1 MTFIAAAE
9 EHNPLL
15 PPLGEIII
23 GLIGFLILAFVL
35 IKFAWPA
42 FEKIYA
48 ERTEAIEGGIEK
60 AEAAQ
65 REAKAALDKY
75 NAQLEGARTEAATIR
90 DDARAEGQRIIDE
103 MKEQAQ
109 SESDR
114 IIARGE
120 EQLGLQRQQ
129 LVNELRQQVGQVS
142 VNLAGRIVGAN
153 LTDDSNAHATVDR
166 FLDELDG
173 MSATTGAQK

>member
-1 MTFIAAAE
+1 MTFIAAE
-9 EHNPLL
+9 GNSNPLI
-15 PPLGEIII
+15 PPVGEIII
-23 GLIGFLILAFVL
+23 GLIGFAILAFVL
-35 IKFAWPA
+35 MKFAWPA
-42 FEKIYA
+42 FEKVYA
-48 ERTEAIEGGIEK
+48 ARTEAIEGGIAK

-65 REAKAALDKY
+65 REAKAALEKY

-90 DDARAEGQRIIDE
+90 EDARAEGQRIIDE
-103 MKEQAQ
+103 MKQQAQ

-120 EQLGLQRQQ
+120 EQLTVQRQQ
-129 LVNELRQQVGQVS
+129 VVNELRQQVGQVS
-142 VNLAGRIVGAN
+142 VNLAGRIVGSN

-173 MSATTGAQK
+173 MSATTGVQK

>member
-1 MTFIAAAE
+1 MTFIAAEANS
-9 EHNPLL
+9 NPLL
-15 PPLGEIII
+15 PPVGEIII
-23 GLIGFLILAFVL
+23 GLIGFAILAFVL
-35 IKFAWPA
+35 MKFAWPA
-42 FEKIYA
+42 FEKVYA
-48 ERTEAIEGGIEK
+48 TRTEAIEGGIAK

-65 REAKAALDKY
+65 REAKAALEKY

-103 MKEQAQ
+103 MKQQAQ
-109 SESDR
+109 VESDR

-120 EQLGLQRQQ
+120 ESLSVQRQQ
-129 LVNELRQQVGQVS
+129 VVNELRQQVGQVS
-142 VNLAGRIVGAN
+142 VSLAGRIVGSN
-153 LTDDSNAHATVDR
+153 LADDSNAHATVDQ